1 MFWGGGGEQNDFKNR
16 GKGMDKKRF
25 QEFKPDVL

>member
-1 MFWGGGGEQNDFKNR
+1 MFQGEEKKQDDLKNR
-16 GKGMDKKRF
+16 GKGTDKKRC

>member
-1 MFWGGGGEQNDFKNR
+1 MFQGGKKKQDDFKNR
-16 GKGMDKKRF
+16 GKGTDKKRF